1 MENIDKVIRAKEH
14 TLDEI
19 LSNKKYTVDYF
30 QREYKWQKL
39 NIEQMI
45 SDLVGEFMDN
55 YKDGDQNPF
64 NVYLGGGIGITV
76 AGIQVS
82 VGYDYG
88 MMNLYKGDDA
98 TQSKRSNIKI
108 GVGFAF

>member
-1 MENIDKVIRAKEH
+1 
-14 TLDEI
+14 
-19 LSNKKYTVDYF
+19 VDDSTF
-30 QREYKWQKL
+30 
-39 NIEQMI
+39 
-45 SDLVGEFMDN
+45 DN
-55 YKDGDQNPF
+55 YDNDLLEQNRF